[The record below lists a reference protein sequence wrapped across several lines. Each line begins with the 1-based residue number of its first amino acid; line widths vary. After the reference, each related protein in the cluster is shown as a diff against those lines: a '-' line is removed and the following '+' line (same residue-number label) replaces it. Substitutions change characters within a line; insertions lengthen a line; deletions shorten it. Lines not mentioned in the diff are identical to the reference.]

1 MTKEDLD
8 FLKELQHELLTQ
20 DNDGQAAPRF
30 WGIRERKERI
40 TKDFYGDDMY
50 VIDSTDGEPQKYS
63 LDEYVEVLKVAIDEE
78 EEPAYEVIDGFA
90 FLDTGDIDDVVD
102 FANNVMDRNAMA
114 SSFETYEEL
123 SDQTGCFLT
132 KRAAKKHIE
141 LNGYHYQNP
150 HTYAMTAWRNPEF
163 EKFLKIFENLDLTKL
178 EILVSNDDAEQQQ
191 DTGSR

>member
-1 MTKEDLD
+1 MTREDLD
-8 FLKELQHELLTQ
+8 FLKELQHEMQTQ

-50 VIDSTDGEPQKYS
+50 IVDSTSGEPEKYELS
-63 LDEYVEVLKVAIDEE
+63 DYVQMLGELIDEE
-78 EEPAYEVIDGFA
+78 EEPAYEVIDGYA
-90 FLDTGDIDDVVD
+90 FLDTGDIDDVVN
-102 FANNVMDRNAMA
+102 FANSMMGRKAMS

-132 KRAAKKHIE
+132 KRAAEKHIE
-141 LNGYHYQNP
+141 LNKHHYQNP

-163 EKFLKIFENLDLTKL
+163 ERFIKIFENLDLEKL
-178 EILVSNDDAEQQQ
+178 ESVID
-191 DTGSR
+191 